1 MMRSLFILILLFAAT
16 ILGLSLEK
24 DPGYVLISTKTWSV
38 ETTFWI
44 AVLIL
49 ILSFFLF
56 HLACLAIR
64 FLINL
69 PANFKKWHIK
79 HQQHQAQAKTHRGL
93 IEFSEGYWQSAK
105 KHLIEALPHTDIP
118 LFNYL
123 TAARSAQELNQTQLR
138 DNFLREAQ
146 QTEPQAK
153 IAVKLTQAQ
162 LQIASQQ
169 WEQALA
175 TLQHLHELTP
185 KHPYVLKLLTQLY
198 ETVKDWSA
206 LIKLLP
212 AIKRYSTFTSQQFEV
227 TQRHIYFEAFQ
238 ELCKQSK
245 DLESVQKFFKALP
258 KSLQQDQ
265 GVLLIYCKFLCAQD
279 QWPQANIILKQA
291 LNKQLHEALITLYA
305 QLPIEE
311 DKLMF
316 AKGLLKIHP
325 HSASVH
331 TLLGQLNFQTR
342 LFGQAKLHF
351 QESLSIHPDPKV
363 YFYLGETLEALDLPN
378 EAYKTFKKGLQEI
391 SN

>member
-1 MMRSLFILILLFAAT
+1 MMRSLFIILLLFAAAFVG
-16 ILGLSLEK
+16 LGLEK
-24 DPGYVLISTKTWSV
+24 DPGYVLISTKTWSI

-44 AVLIL
+44 AVLLL
-49 ILSFFLF
+49 IAGFFLF
-56 HLACLAIR
+56 HLFCLTIR

-69 PANFKKWHIK
+69 PTNFKRWHIR
-79 HQQHQAQAKTHRGL
+79 HQQHQAQAKTHQGL

-138 DNFLREAQ
+138 DDFLREAQ

-185 KHPYVLKLLTQLY
+185 KHPYVLKLLIQLY
-198 ETVKDWSA
+198 ETVKDWPA

-212 AIKRYSTFTSQQFEV
+212 AIKKYSTFTSHQFEV
-227 TQRHIYFEAFQ
+227 TQRHIYFEAFH
-238 ELCKQSK
+238 ELSKQSK
-245 DLESVQKFFKALP
+245 EVETVQRFFKELP
-258 KSLQQDQ
+258 KPLQQDHAFI
-265 GVLLIYCKFLCAQD
+265 LIYCKFLCAHD
-279 QWPQANIILKQA
+279 QWQQANMLLKQA
-291 LNKQLHEALITLYA
+291 LNKQLNDDLMELYTTL
-305 QLPIEE
+305 PVEE
-311 DKLMF
+311 DKLSF
-316 AKGLLKIHP
+316 AKNLLKNHP
-325 HSASVH
+325 HASNVH
-331 TLLGQLNFQTR
+331 TLLGKLNFQAR

-351 QESLSIHPDPKV
+351 EESLAIHPDPRL
-363 YFYLGETLEALDLPN
+363 YFYLGETLEALELPN
-378 EAYKTFKKGLQEI
+378 EAYKTFRKGLEI
-391 SN
+391 V